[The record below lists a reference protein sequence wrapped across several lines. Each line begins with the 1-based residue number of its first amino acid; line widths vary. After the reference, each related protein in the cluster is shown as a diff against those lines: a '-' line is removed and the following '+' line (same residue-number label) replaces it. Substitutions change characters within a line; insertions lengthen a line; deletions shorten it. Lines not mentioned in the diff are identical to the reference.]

1 MADEKKA
8 EEMLDGKKAEEV
20 QENGQEQEEKIP
32 KTPEE
37 RGQLLR
43 ETFSGKMGLM
53 QPFVMRETEV
63 KEIEYD
69 FCKLNGDDLMDA
81 LDSAG
86 GGNMF
91 QLSNKQALMLFAV
104 AAEKCAPTVREDNTI
119 IRLYDKRDIKS
130 KLGAADSVA
139 AANVAKL
146 FYRASNQAGSQNISK
161 K

>member
-1 MADEKKA
+1 
-8 EEMLDGKKAEEV
+8 
-20 QENGQEQEEKIP
+20 
-32 KTPEE
+32 
-37 RGQLLR
+37 
-43 ETFSGKMGLM
+43 M
-53 QPFVMRETEV
+53 QPFVMRETEI

-119 IRLYDKRDIKS
+119 IRLYDKRYIKS

>member
-1 MADEKKA
+1 MAEEKRV

-20 QENGQEQEEKIP
+20 QENGQEQGKKEM
-32 KTPEE
+32 TPEE

-43 ETFSGKMGLM
+43 ETFSGKIELM
-53 QPFVMRETEV
+53 QPFMMRETEV

-81 LDSAG
+81 LDSAPG
-86 GGNMF
+86 GGMF